1 MFQDLLKDAIENG
14 TKSVTEIP
22 YFDGDYWPNILE
34 ECIKEQEQEEDKRRR
49 EEVEAANVVDM
60 EEVVPE
66 SEECKEA
73 RNYFTIHYM
82 QKKLRLFYELS

>member
-49 EEVEAANVVDM
+49 EEVEAANVDM
-60 EEVVPE
+60 EEAVPE
-66 SEECKEA
+66 SEESKEA
-73 RNYFTIHYM
+73 RTYLTL
-82 QKKLRLFYELS
+82 K